1 MRALSDL
8 RHRGFVWGF
17 CGSDRL
23 PSLFLAYMVAAAAI
37 FLLVMPLCLISLVN
51 IALQ

>member
-1 MRALSDL
+1 MGASVAATAFPL
-8 RHRGFVWGF
+8 
-17 CGSDRL
+17 
-23 PSLFLAYMVAAAAI
+23 LFLAYMVAAVAI